1 MTEPVSAV
9 IWDVGGIVY
18 RTPFEVFD
26 RLEVERGLEPGT
38 LPRGPFGPGDPDY
51 DAVDDGRIPEPE
63 YWNAMRRRL
72 LDRGVDVDVHRD
84 ISWPGLE
91 RPEVLEVMQA
101 LTGRVRQAVL
111 TNDATAFL
119 GIGWQQTW
127 SGRSFVETVLDSVA
141 LGVRKPHPDAYLA
154 AAAAI
159 GEPLQQC
166 LFVDDLTVNVAAARA
181 VGMRAVRFDVTDAGH
196 GARAVLAAVDG

>member
-26 RLEVERGLEPGT
+26 RLEVERGLPPGT

-101 LTGRVRQAVL
+101 LTGRE
-111 TNDATAFL
+111 
-119 GIGWQQTW
+119 IG
-127 SGRSFVETVLDSVA
+127 
-141 LGVRKPHPDAYLA
+141 
-154 AAAAI
+154 
-159 GEPLQQC
+159 
-166 LFVDDLTVNVAAARA
+166 RA
-181 VGMRAVRFDVTDAGH
+181 HV
-196 GARAVLAAVDG
+196 